1 MKKPLKI
8 KSEFALLDVLGSGA
22 SLQRA
27 LAKRGGVPV
36 TIKGRITSVW
46 GNHDGTSQEYQMM
59 VQFVEVGE
67 GD

>member
-27 LAKRGGVPV
+27 LTKRGGVPV
-36 TIKGRITSVW
+36 TIKGRITAIW
-46 GNHDGTSQEYQMM
+46 GSHDGTSQEYQML
-59 VQFVEVGE
+59 VQSIEVEE
-67 GD
+67 PK